1 MNVLAVYDIS
11 SSSVAGAHVVRT
23 DAAPVML
30 ASART
35 NIPLQDDINMSRFV
49 EEGVKHLGQIV
60 EQIKAKDAHHPTHIQ
75 VILASPWYVSQTR
88 TIVYK
93 QEKAFT
99 CTSKLVDGLVD
110 REVEAILAEGG
121 SFGPDSVVVEKQISS
136 ILLNG
141 YETSTPFG
149 KHATSLE
156 LFLSVTVAPKPV
168 LERFTDVLQ
177 RGYGTRTISFTTSP
191 FATYVVMR
199 DVMPSLAESIIID
212 VGEEITD
219 VAFIK
224 GGIMLYQ
231 HSFPVG
237 TFELYRTLASIG
249 RHTTA
254 EAHSMLEAYRLG
266 KLDTS
271 AVVPVEKAIEAFL
284 GTWRAAF
291 REILEGGHYG
301 FCVPSQCTVTAD
313 PKFQQLFTR
322 VLTTD
327 EFLKHRCTVGEVT
340 VKYLDESVLAELV
353 RTADQTALDV
363 PLATAAVFA
372 GQTVHL

>member
-121 SFGPDSVVVEKQISS
+121 SFGSDSVVVEKQISS

-177 RGYGTRTISFTTSP
+177 RHDLLLLHLPADDRSAPGGE
-191 FATYVVMR
+191 R
-199 DVMPSLAESIIID
+199 DVVLVEQVGDVPRLHVAVVGLERD
-212 VGEEITD
+212 VGRQ
-219 VAFIK
+219 
-224 GGIMLYQ
+224 LPQ
-231 HSFPVG
+231 
-237 TFELYRTLASIG
+237 
-249 RHTTA
+249 
-254 EAHSMLEAYRLG
+254 
-266 KLDTS
+266 LDNQ
-271 AVVPVEKAIEAFL
+271 I
-284 GTWRAAF
+284 
-291 REILEGGHYG
+291 H
-301 FCVPSQCTVTAD
+301 
-313 PKFQQLFTR
+313 
-322 VLTTD
+322 
-327 EFLKHRCTVGEVT
+327 
-340 VKYLDESVLAELV
+340 
-353 RTADQTALDV
+353 
-363 PLATAAVFA
+363 PLHF
-372 GQTVHL
+372 